1 MRLITDTITDMTT
14 TTITEIEQ
22 TLNGLIDYA
31 KRVQEAYEENS
42 LDHEYW
48 RATINTCE
56 VIQLR
61 INAERQ

>member
-1 MRLITDTITDMTT
+1 MTT

-22 TLNGLIDYA
+22 TLNSLIDFA
-31 KRVQEAYEENS
+31 KRCQENFEEKS
-42 LDHEYW
+42 KDHEYW